1 MKIGLRTWKTVISVF
16 ICFMIGELRIDGIP
30 FYSAIAAI
38 LCIQKTTS
46 DSYKEGKKREIAT
59 IIGAIIAIIYLYIE
73 RLIPSIQYNFLRYS
87 LLSLLLIPII
97 QLSRMIKQ
105 EDGTFLMCVVFLS
118 VTVNHNLD
126 SIPINFAI
134 ARVIDTSIGILIG
147 ILVNHLPFDKIRKA
161 ISSHPST

>member
-1 MKIGLRTWKTVISVF
+1 MKIGLRTWKTVIAVF

-38 LCIQKTTS
+38 LCIQKTTK
-46 DSYKEGKKREIAT
+46 DSFKEGKKREIAT
-59 IIGAIIAIIYLYIE
+59 IIGASVGVIYLYIE
-73 RLIPSIQYNFLRYS
+73 RLIPPIQFDFLRYS

-126 SIPINFAI
+126 SSPISFAI
-134 ARVIDTSIGILIG
+134 ARIIDTSIGILIG
-147 ILVNHLPFDKIRKA
+147 ILVNHLPFNTIKKYI
-161 ISSHPST
+161 